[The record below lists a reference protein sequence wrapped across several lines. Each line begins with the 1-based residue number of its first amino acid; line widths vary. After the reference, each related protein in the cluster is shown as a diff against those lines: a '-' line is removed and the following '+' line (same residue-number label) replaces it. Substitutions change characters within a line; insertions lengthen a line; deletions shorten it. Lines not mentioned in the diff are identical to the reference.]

1 MTVKSIA
8 MTDARH
14 SIYGNQVC
22 AEWENSLDS
31 HMLPPGGACK
41 DRPDMWAPR
50 TGAVLGDLQKPSEM
64 HGRPQVQQPLRLDA
78 YAMRLLVDAAGS
90 T

>member
-1 MTVKSIA
+1 MRDILYMVIRRVLSGRIRSKAI
-8 MTDARH
+8 
-14 SIYGNQVC
+14 V
-22 AEWENSLDS
+22 
-31 HMLPPGGACK
+31 LPPGGACK

-78 YAMRLLVDAAGS
+78 YAMRLVDDAAGS
-90 T
+90 N